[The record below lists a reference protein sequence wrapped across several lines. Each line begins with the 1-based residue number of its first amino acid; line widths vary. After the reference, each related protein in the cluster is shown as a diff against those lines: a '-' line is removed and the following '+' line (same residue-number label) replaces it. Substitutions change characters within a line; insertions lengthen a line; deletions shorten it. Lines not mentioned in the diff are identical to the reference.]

1 MYNTDSISEEP
12 EEYYKVKRV
21 LAQPKNN
28 DMDEYLIQFKG
39 KLAQNAQW
47 IQFNQLN
54 EYTHNMVCRK
64 PSPSI

>member
-21 LAQPKNN
+21 LAQRKNN

-54 EYTHNMVCRK
+54 EYTQNMVCRK